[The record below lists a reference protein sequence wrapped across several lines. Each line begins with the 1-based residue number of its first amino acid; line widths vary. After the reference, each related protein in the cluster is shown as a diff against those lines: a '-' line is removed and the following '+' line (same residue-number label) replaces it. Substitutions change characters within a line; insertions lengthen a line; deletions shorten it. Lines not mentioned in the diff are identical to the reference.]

1 MPPQKSEVPRTNSRF
16 DSMEPKSEYFTTS
29 TLCCHSAKIA
39 IISSVALPHVA
50 FSSPP
55 TAKTKIYKKEL
66 NSWLLKFPSIILR
79 FPYKYVWYYYYKP
92 NSSKVF
98 HVHGLYNLIQV
109 HQCWL
114 DIYWLRVLICK
125 ADKAN

>member
-79 FPYKYVWYYYYKP
+79 FPYKYV
-92 NSSKVF
+92 
-98 HVHGLYNLIQV
+98 
-109 HQCWL
+109 
-114 DIYWLRVLICK
+114 
-125 ADKAN
+125 